1 MTDAAPIPPATID
14 TALAQARALIA
25 ALGEEGRHHVA
36 AAVLT
41 GDGGIHLGVSLESA
55 VATASICAEPG
66 AVSRALIDAPG
77 EDIAVCL
84 AVNRDGAIVPPCS
97 RCRELLADFAPS
109 VHVALPGASGYRLV
123 PLRVLMPYPYKA
135 GLRFGEQTS

>member
-1 MTDAAPIPPATID
+1 MIKIDAARID
-14 TALAQARALIA
+14 AALARARALIA

-41 GDGGIHLGVSLESA
+41 GDGGLYLGVSLEST
-55 VATASICAEPG
+55 VAWASICAEPA

-77 EDIAVCL
+77 AGIVLCL
-84 AVNRDGAIVPPCS
+84 AVNRDGALVPPCS

-109 VHVALPGASGYRLV
+109 VQVALPDGLGYRLM
-123 PLRVLMPYPYKA
+123 PLSALMPYPYKA
-135 GLRFGEQTS
+135 ELRFGEQSA